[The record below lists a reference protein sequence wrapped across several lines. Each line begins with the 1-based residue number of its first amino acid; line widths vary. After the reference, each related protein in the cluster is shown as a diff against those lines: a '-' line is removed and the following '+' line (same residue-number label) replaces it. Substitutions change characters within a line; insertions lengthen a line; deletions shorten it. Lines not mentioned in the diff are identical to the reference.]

1 MRFVQIQALRTD
13 EQFEKY
19 ASFPEEVY
27 RDDPCWAPRPPGQL
41 FSLISGRAARCQ
53 TLELQP
59 FWAESDGRIV
69 ATATAVIDREY
80 NQRWQEKLGHLTS
93 FEALPDS
100 GQATRQLLDA
110 VAEWFVDHGC
120 TAIRASYLG
129 GWQLP
134 LTIDGYD
141 VPPSAFHGY
150 NPPYYHS
157 YLKNSDFQTEKG
169 MVEYQLQLT
178 PELAQSHRQ
187 IVAEAEGNGVRFGC
201 WDAGRMEEEAALYG
215 RVVNDTFSEHWGMM
229 AFPAAHFKGL
239 AGPRAVVPEFQVF
252 AELDGRVAGAVSSPP
267 NVNQALL
274 AARRGS
280 FGVESAE
287 YAETWEKIDHGIL
300 LTIGVNKE
308 FRGRGIAT
316 ALAAKS
322 YLAMYERGYKLASY
336 TPVLDDNWASR
347 RTAEKVGGRVARNY
361 VIYRRDL

>member
-1 MRFVQIQALRTD
+1 MKSSQIQVLRTD
-13 EQFEKY
+13 EQFKKY
-19 ASFPEEVY
+19 EDFPKEVY
-27 RDDPCWAPRPPGQL
+27 RNDPCWAPRPPGQL

-53 TLELQP
+53 TLDVQP

-80 NQRWQEKLGHLTS
+80 NRRWREKLGHLTS

-100 GQATRQLLDA
+100 GLASRQLLEA
-110 VAEWFVDHGC
+110 AAEWFRAHDC

-134 LTIDGYD
+134 LTIDAYD
-141 VPPSAFHGY
+141 APPSAFHGY
-150 NPPYYHS
+150 NPPYYHN

-169 MVEYQLQLT
+169 MVEDQLQLT
-178 PELAQSHRQ
+178 PELAESHRR
-187 IVAEAEGNGVRFGC
+187 IVANAEGKGVGFRC
-201 WDAGRMEEEAALYG
+201 WDADRLEEEAALYG
-215 RVVNDTFSEHWGMM
+215 RVTNESFSQHWGMM
-229 AFPAAHFKGL
+229 AFPDDHFKGL
-239 AGPRAVVPEFQVF
+239 AGKRAVVPEFQIF
-252 AELDGRVAGAVSSPP
+252 AEAGGQVVGVVSSPP

-274 AARRGS
+274 AARRGG
-280 FGVESAE
+280 FGTASPE
-287 YAETWEKIDHGIL
+287 YAQAWERIDHGIL
-300 LTIGVNKE
+300 LTIGVEKE
-308 FRGRGIAT
+308 FRGRGIAA

-347 RTAEKVGGRVARNY
+347 RTAEKLGGRVVRNY

>member
-1 MRFVQIQALRTD
+1 MGSIQIQALRTD
-13 EQFEKY
+13 EQFKKY
-19 ASFPEEVY
+19 EDFPKEVY
-27 RDDPCWAPRPPGQL
+27 RNDPCWAPRPPGQL
-41 FSLISGRAARCQ
+41 FRLISGRAARCQ
-53 TLELQP
+53 TLDVQP

-80 NQRWQEKLGHLTS
+80 NRRWREKLGHLVS

-100 GQATRQLLDA
+100 GSTARQLLEA
-110 VAEWFVDHGC
+110 AAEWFRGRSC

-129 GWQLP
+129 GWQMP

-150 NPPYYHS
+150 NPPYYHN

-169 MVEYQLQLT
+169 MVECQLRLT
-178 PELAQSHRQ
+178 PELAESHRG
-187 IVAEAEGNGVRFGC
+187 IVARAEGNGVRFRC
-201 WDAGRMEEEAALYG
+201 WEADHLEEEAALYG
-215 RVVNDTFSEHWGMM
+215 RVMNESFSQHWGMM
-229 AFPAAHFKGL
+229 AFPDDHFKGL
-239 AGPRAVVPEFQVF
+239 AGKRAVVPEFQIF
-252 AELDGRVAGAVSSPP
+252 ADAGGQVVGVVSSPP
-267 NVNQALL
+267 NVNQAVP
-274 AARRGS
+274 AARWGRFDTAS
-280 FGVESAE
+280 PE
-287 YAETWEKIDHGIL
+287 YVQAWEKIDHGIL
-300 LTIGVNKE
+300 LTIGVSKE

-347 RTAEKVGGRVARNY
+347 RTAEKVGGRVVRNY